1 MTFPGP
7 SDPMD
12 TQEADAPRPQRRRR
26 LVLLAVVVT
35 VAVVA
40 GTWWLARSVQSPAQ
54 RDAAA
59 APPTVQPVT
68 VAVASGDLHDEI
80 TAAATVVQ
88 TETQT
93 VTLPLAD
100 GRSVVSR
107 QLVAPGQQLRAGQVL
122 LHVNGR
128 PLIALPGAF
137 PAYRD
142 LVQGDQGD
150 DVVQL
155 QQALASLG
163 YNVRAD
169 GDFGAATAS
178 ALRNLY
184 TDLGYSVP
192 TTTRQAGGTEGDGAD
207 ATQRGMSSSGPGAQ
221 ERKDAQAG
229 TATQTT
235 LLTLPQAEVVY
246 VPSLAS
252 CPVVTELP
260 AQGQVL
266 DAATAVMTVAGGSAR
281 VEAQMP
287 KGTAD
292 TLSVGTRARA
302 VSAAG
307 ELSLAL
313 SQTRLVE
320 QDTAKGSEAGAQ
332 QAAPPQRRGG
342 RRDGLLPRWRPVRR
356 RLYPGGRGRAA
367 WAGGGACAHHRAHS
381 HDHRRPACPQACRVY
396 RR

>member
-142 LVQGDQGD
+142 LVQSDQGD

-155 QQALASLG
+155 QQALD
-163 YNVRAD
+163 RK
-169 GDFGAATAS
+169 
-178 ALRNLY
+178 
-184 TDLGYSVP
+184 SV
-192 TTTRQAGGTEGDGAD
+192 
-207 ATQRGMSSSGPGAQ
+207 
-221 ERKDAQAG
+221 
-229 TATQTT
+229 
-235 LLTLPQAEVVY
+235 V
-246 VPSLAS
+246 
-252 CPVVTELP
+252 
-260 AQGQVL
+260 
-266 DAATAVMTVAGGSAR
+266 
-281 VEAQMP
+281 
-287 KGTAD
+287 
-292 TLSVGTRARA
+292 
-302 VSAAG
+302 
-307 ELSLAL
+307 
-313 SQTRLVE
+313 
-320 QDTAKGSEAGAQ
+320 
-332 QAAPPQRRGG
+332 
-342 RRDGLLPRWRPVRR
+342 
-356 RLYPGGRGRAA
+356 
-367 WAGGGACAHHRAHS
+367 
-381 HDHRRPACPQACRVY
+381 
-396 RR
+396 

>member
-122 LHVNGR
+122 LHVSGR

-137 PAYRD
+137 PTYRD

-260 AQGQVL
+260 AQGRSL
-266 DAATAVMTVAGGSAR
+266 
-281 VEAQMP
+281 
-287 KGTAD
+287 
-292 TLSVGTRARA
+292 TL
-302 VSAAG
+302 
-307 ELSLAL
+307 
-313 SQTRLVE
+313 
-320 QDTAKGSEAGAQ
+320 
-332 QAAPPQRRGG
+332 PP
-342 RRDGLLPRWRPVRR
+342 P
-356 RLYPGGRGRAA
+356 
-367 WAGGGACAHHRAHS
+367 S
-381 HDHRRPACPQACRVY
+381 
-396 RR
+396 